1 MPATKG
7 LIDWQRHEWLEDIPA
22 VRGPQ
27 NPEEGRV
34 SGAVVVGG
42 DPFDDGVLVA
52 VTIDVTDGV
61 QRVGPP
67 DLWPPVEDHHEVQ
80 LGEHG
85 GLAEVDGHHRH
96 QVDDVVQVR
105 DLRCHGQ
112 QELTVVV
119 RERDVAPLA
128 RDDDLAAAQ
137 ARVAALEA
145 ALATGQSE
153 RLSLRNQLTE
163 ALGVGAEA
171 EYVGD
176 GDSFTITILADN
188 PMVGAMSAMIGNA
201 AAMGM
206 KVERIG
212 REKFAVQDDT
222 VQGLVDNRILVKAEG
237 GDVPTML
244 KLLEEIDYR
253 ELGRFGQ

>member
-1 MPATKG
+1 MKTTIISAAITLALTGTAG
-7 LIDWQRHEWLEDIPA
+7 LADEVTETLQSALTA
-22 VRGPQ
+22 Y
-27 NPEEGRV
+27 EEG
-34 SGAVVVGG
+34 
-42 DPFDDGVLVA
+42 
-52 VTIDVTDGV
+52 
-61 QRVGPP
+61 
-67 DLWPPVEDHHEVQ
+67 DLQ
-80 LGEHG
+80 Y
-85 GLAEVDGHHRH
+85 
-96 QVDDVVQVR
+96 
-105 DLRCHGQ
+105 
-112 QELTVVV
+112 
-119 RERDVAPLA
+119 
-128 RDDDLAAAQ
+128 
-137 ARVAALEA
+137 ALEELDYA
-145 ALATGQSE
+145 KQLMLTMKTDALSGFLPDAPEGWTREINSE
-153 RLSLRNQLTE
+153 INASLGMMGG
-163 ALGVGAEA
+163 GVGAEA